1 MKNTDLFLAIGMIDE
16 ELLYQ
21 AEHYRANFRKKI
33 ALITASVLPIAACL
47 VTAVG
52 LGIFSPKGASEA
64 PEAEAPA
71 QMEETIESGILE
83 DTEEEVTIQEES
95 FEETPEEEFADE
107 ENAETSEMAPN
118 FTINGRTYMISPSLA
133 MSETLPE
140 GFSYAGDVYVGGFDE
155 KLPCYTNE
163 NTPEWVYVYQ
173 EVTTNGTVDEH
184 GTLNRTEPH
193 MAYVRYVVLEL
204 RGKSL
209 IMVDGKLYVSL
220 WTAGNAPYYEE
231 KYGVRTTEKPKDA
244 RYIGNSVFC
253 GKDSIPKKDL
263 EANFEPLEVYLAD
276 EVLYVGASWFTW
288 TAEEDSETQHFGY
301 DIFIPYEGNF

>member
-1 MKNTDLFLAIGMIDE
+1 MDFIIKRKITICMLFIAISMLGYVSYKHLKVEMLPNA
-16 ELLYQ
+16 ELPMLYIQ
-21 AEHYRANFRKKI
+21 VSSRQDVNPAYMESQVIIPLEGVVSTIEGVARI
-33 ALITASVLPIAACL
+33 E
-47 VTAVG
+47 
-52 LGIFSPKGASEA
+52 SEA
-64 PEAEAPA
+64 GNRSGRL
-71 QMEETIESGILE
+71 QVDFNKGMNLKYTILKL
-83 DTEEEVTIQEES
+83 QERVNNLL
-95 FEETPEEEFADE
+95 P
-107 ENAETSEMAPN
+107 
-118 FTINGRTYMISPSLA
+118 
-133 MSETLPE
+133 TLPE

-173 EVTTNGTVDEH
+173 EVTTDGTVDEH

-209 IMVDGKLYVSL
+209 IMVNGKLYVSL

-231 KYGVRTTEKPKDA
+231 KYGVRTTEEPKDA
-244 RYIGNSVFC
+244 EYIGNSVFC
-253 GKDSIPKKDL
+253 GKDSIPQKDL

-301 DIFIPYEGNF
+301 DIFIPYEGHF